1 MIKEKIVSGFELASA
16 YGPQRM
22 WRIKNVAYEFIDA
35 KAKKKIKQMGFR
47 SWLGTLPKPA
57 LLKIQRNLV
66 PYQLTPVKPYETQPT
81 PWLDRFNEN

>member
-16 YGPQRM
+16 YGPQPM
-22 WRIKNVAYEFIDA
+22 WRIKNAAYDLIDA

-57 LLKIQRNLV
+57 LLKIRHRLV
-66 PYQLTPVKPYETQPT
+66 PY
-81 PWLDRFNEN
+81 

>member
-1 MIKEKIVSGFELASA
+1 MTKEKIVSGFELASA
-16 YGPQRM
+16 YGARHM
-22 WRIKNVAYEFIDA
+22 WRIKNAAYEFIDA